1 MMRSSRLMAWLAGW
15 LAVFMAFVAAG
26 LWVSPA
32 PVAAQDFVP
41 VTVFKAQSSDHGETL
56 GLDVFF
62 VLRDSA
68 GRPVPDADISGAALS
83 VLNDPNAQATLQSVA
98 EADSPLYVAMLLDT
112 SGSMKGALPSVL
124 DAAQRAIDMAPD
136 NAQLG
141 ITRFSDAASLV
152 QRYSSDRGEV
162 RAALGRIADPG
173 GNTCLYDTIY
183 AALDDLASAAPGGAT
198 GARKVVIVFTDGQDL
213 RILDNGNFAQCSR
226 RSFAEVVQRAK
237 ELQIAV
243 NTIGMYAQ
251 PDDINSGELTQLAK
265 DTGGFSAI
273 GANAGVG
280 DLFRTI
286 FSGLNSHYRAAFEL
300 LVGAGEKRGV
310 LEVRLASG
318 ESLYSAPFRFV
329 SPREFAAPV
338 APAPEPT
345 PEPTP
350 VPLPAAQA
358 QINGIRFNAER
369 NQYDVGVSVA
379 DPAPIYRL
387 VFTVEGD
394 NGQIAYEAPFNLNG
408 EDTIMIPID
417 AGLLVSGREYTAM
430 IQAVDAGGKCIP
442 RPPDP
447 NRFDQS
453 PDCLLAQKV
462 FKHEPPPPPPVEF
475 IILPVVADAESGVI
489 QIPLRITREE
499 MVEQF
504 SGTIVDA
511 ATGQEIGQF
520 GPDVYEAGEPLV
532 VAMPPSM
539 LTPSTD
545 ADGQARRYLAS
556 VVLKTKDDQTV
567 TAEPYAFV
575 VNYPPPVPWHEQVF
589 AVLEQNPL
597 LLGSIALIVLLLSL
611 YFVYGNRK
619 ERPAFRLAGGGAEY
633 TVIGEPA
640 AAAAAER
647 RAVLAIKVGQTPQP
661 TDRRSYTI
669 REFPCTIGRSTSCS
683 IRFAGDRQIS
693 RTHVSIALEDGE
705 FRVSDL
711 GSDNGTWLDGKRLAP
726 HMATKLRDIQTLRLG
741 PNTTL
746 EIRIQY

>member
-26 LWVSPA
+26 VWVSPA

-56 GLDVFF
+56 GLEVFF

-68 GRPVPDADISGAALS
+68 GRPMPDADISGAALS
-83 VLNDPNAQATLQSVA
+83 VQNDPDAQATLQSVA

-162 RAALGRIADPG
+162 RAALGRITDPG

-183 AALDDLASAAPGGAT
+183 QALDDLASAAPGGAT
-198 GARKVVIVFTDGQDL
+198 GARRVVIVFTDGQDL
-213 RILDNGNFAQCSR
+213 RILDNGSYAPCSR
-226 RSFAEVVQRAK
+226 RGFAEVVRRAQ

-273 GANAGVG
+273 GASADVG
-280 DLFRTI
+280 ELFRTI
-286 FSGLNSHYRAAFEL
+286 FSGLNSYYRAAFDL

-310 LEVRLASG
+310 LEVRLANG
-318 ESLYSAPFRFV
+318 ESLYSAAFSFQ
-329 SPREFAAPV
+329 SPRDFAAPV
-338 APAPEPT
+338 APTPE

-350 VPLPAAQA
+350 VPLPVAEAE
-358 QINGIRFNAER
+358 IGDIYYDVER
-369 NQYDVGVSVA
+369 NQYAVPVSVE
-379 DPAPIYRL
+379 DPLPIYRIAFIVKGKENNQVIFDAMFDL
-387 VFTVEGD
+387 EGKD
-394 NGQIAYEAPFNLNG
+394 TTTIQIDGNRLTP
-408 EDTIMIPID
+408 D
-417 AGLLVSGREYTAM
+417 REYT
-430 IQAVDAGGKCIP
+430 ISIRAVDADGKCIP

-447 NRFDQS
+447 NRSDQS
-453 PDCLLAQKV
+453 SDCLLAQDV
-462 FKHEPPPPPPVEF
+462 FTHEPPPPPPVEF
-475 IILPVVADAESGVI
+475 SILPVVAQAASKVI

-520 GPDVYEAGEPLV
+520 GPDVYEAGKPLV

-545 ADGQARRYLAS
+545 ADGQARRYLVS

-575 VNYPPPVPWHEQVF
+575 VNYPPHVPWHEQVF